1 MSTLNIVI
9 QNHGTRISMSNGM
22 LMVQSEDQEHKIPL
36 NKINSLQLTKS
47 CTISTDALLQAMEQ
61 GIDVVF
67 VSRKGDPLGRLWNSR
82 FGSISTIRKNQL
94 AFAEAPEAVAWMKKL
109 LMTKLQHQQAL
120 LITLYR
126 TDRAT
131 DQLIDETISFLD
143 KYEKKLG
150 ESDAQKISSLADS
163 WRGWEG
169 ACSRKYFACLNQHL
183 PDMYRF
189 EKRSQ
194 HPAKDMFNAMLNYA
208 YGMLYGRI
216 EGALIKAGLDPFI
229 GIMHRNEYNKAVL
242 SFDIIEIFR
251 YWADYVVCNLC
262 MQQVIFPDMFEIE
275 DEDYWLANEG
285 KRILIQGMTDYT
297 DEVIEWQKLER
308 SRATHIELYC
318 QQFAATLKQFDGA
331 KVTNQVKA

>member
-1 MSTLNIVI
+1 MTTLNIII
-9 QNHGTRISMSNGM
+9 QNHGTRIGLCNGM
-22 LMVQSEDQEHKIPL
+22 LQIASGEQEHKIPL
-36 NKINSLQLTKS
+36 NKINSLQLTRS
-47 CTISTDALLQAMEQ
+47 CTITTDALLQAMEQ
-61 GIDVVF
+61 GVDVLF

-94 AFAEAPEAVAWMKKL
+94 AFAESKVAVDWMKKL
-109 LMTKLQHQQAL
+109 LVMKLQHQQAL

-131 DQLIDETISFLD
+131 DHLIEETITYLD
-143 KYEKKLG
+143 NYEKKI
-150 ESDAQKISSLADS
+150 ETSEADNISLLADS

-169 ACSRKYFACLNQHL
+169 SCSRKYFACLNSHL

-194 HPAKDMFNAMLNYA
+194 HPAKDMFNALLNYA
-208 YGMLYGRI
+208 YGMLYAKI

-229 GIMHRNEYNKAVL
+229 GVMHRNDYNKAVL
-242 SFDIIEIFR
+242 SYDIIEIFR

-275 DEDYWLANEG
+275 NDDYWLANEG
-285 KRILIQGMTDYT
+285 KRILIQSMTDYM

-308 SRATHIELYC
+308 SRATHIDLYC
-318 QQFAATLKQFDGA
+318 QQIAAMLKPFEGA
-331 KVTNQVKA
+331 KVTNQVTL

>member
-1 MSTLNIVI
+1 MTALNIVV
-9 QNHGTRISMSNGM
+9 QKHGTRIGLCNG
-22 LMVQSEDQEHKIPL
+22 LLSITNGQQEHKIPL
-36 NKINSLQLTKS
+36 NKIKSLQLTRS
-47 CTISTDALLQAMEQ
+47 CIITTDALLLALEQ
-61 GIDVVF
+61 GIDVLF
-67 VSRKGDPLGRLWNSR
+67 VGRKGDPLGRLWNSR

-94 AFAEAPEAVAWMKKL
+94 AFAESAAAVTWMKGL
-109 LMTKLQHQQAL
+109 LMMKLQHQQAL

-131 DQLIDETISFLD
+131 DQLIEETITYLD
-143 KYEKKLG
+143 GYEKKIKD
-150 ESDAQKISSLADS
+150 SAADKVSALADT

-169 ACSRKYFACLNQHL
+169 SCSRKYFACLNQHL

-194 HPAKDMFNAMLNYA
+194 HPAKDMFNALLNYA
-208 YGMLYGRI
+208 YGMLYGII
-216 EGALIKAGLDPFI
+216 EGALIKAGVDPFI

-242 SFDIIEIFR
+242 SFDIIEVFR

-275 DEDYWLANEG
+275 ADDYWLAPAG
-285 KRILIQGMTDYT
+285 KRILVQSMQDYL

-308 SRATHIELYC
+308 SRTTHIELFC
-318 QQFAATLKQFDGA
+318 QQLAAMLKQYDGA
-331 KVTNQVKA
+331 KVTNQLHY